1 MANGTR
7 SRSIAMRW
15 RPLQEK
21 EKRRN
26 KRRREKKS
34 VFIYTRIILP
44 YGKSCSYRVSYIFVR
59 STVDSINLEITWAT
73 YLRLIKHIV
82 QVYFF
87 LFAGRNR
94 ATPNRKY
101 LGKLVD

>member
-26 KRRREKKS
+26 KRRKKKEETNGEKKKS
-34 VFIYTRIILP
+34 VFIYIRIILP
-44 YGKSCSYRVSYIFVR
+44 YEKSCTYRVSYIFVR
-59 STVDSINLEITWAT
+59 ATVDGIS
-73 YLRLIKHIV
+73 
-82 QVYFF
+82 
-87 LFAGRNR
+87 RN
-94 ATPNRKY
+94 NV
-101 LGKLVD
+101 GDVSSFN

>member
-26 KRRREKKS
+26 KRKRKKER
-34 VFIYTRIILP
+34 FYIYMKIILP
-44 YGKSCSYRVSYIFVR
+44 YGKSCTYRVSYIFVR
-59 STVDSINLEITWAT
+59 STVDSIS
-73 YLRLIKHIV
+73 
-82 QVYFF
+82 
-87 LFAGRNR
+87 RN
-94 ATPNRKY
+94 NV
-101 LGKLVD
+101 GDVSSFN

>member
-26 KRRREKKS
+26 KRGREKKS
-34 VFIYTRIILP
+34 VFIYMRIILP
-44 YGKSCSYRVSYIFVR
+44 YGKSCRVSYIFVR
-59 STVDSINLEITWAT
+59 STVGSINLEITWAT
-73 YLRLIKHIV
+73 YLRLIKHIIL
-82 QVYFF
+82 VYFF
-87 LFAGRNR
+87 LFGGRNR

-101 LGKLVD
+101 HGKLVD